1 MENRLHTVQMQEIQK
16 AEDVKRTGY
25 FRNKRYFC
33 LLSQT
38 DIENAIYVV
47 MGRSIEK
54 RTVPE
59 MKRSTAEEN
68 DKFITNRMHYIIEYK
83 IHILDAV

>member
-1 MENRLHTVQMQEIQK
+1 MKNRLHTVQMQEIQK
-16 AEDVKRTGY
+16 AEDVKE
-25 FRNKRYFC
+25 KRYFC

-47 MGRSIEK
+47 MGRSMEK

-83 IHILDAV
+83 IHILNAVVTK

>member
-1 MENRLHTVQMQEIQK
+1 
-16 AEDVKRTGY
+16 
-25 FRNKRYFC
+25 
-33 LLSQT
+33 
-38 DIENAIYVV
+38 

-83 IHILDAV
+83 IHILNAAVTK